1 MASLHSQYQVHN
13 LPAGYKLSKA
23 NCKPAAS
30 KPGPKC
36 QFVAETVFLDAAVNG
51 DVAGKFPQQ
60 LGRTL
65 QYFGLNGGEGEG
77 TMNRCSS
84 ALHSWGWAP
93 SPFKFSPRLAFRR
106 LFPFC
111 SGSYPAGFLCI
122 LILIQKYIY
131 ISPPPTSPILS
142 PFYNRHTNTHA
153 HAHAHRC
160 KRPARGRRGHT
171 GIRCRWDDGVAQGVL
186 GELPAHRLCVGFKG
200 C

>member
-84 ALHSWGWAP
+84 AYILGVGHLLHSN
-93 SPFKFSPRLAFRR
+93 FLLDLLFVVFSRSAAAVIQLVSFAF
-106 LFPFC
+106 
-111 SGSYPAGFLCI
+111 
-122 LILIQKYIY
+122 
-131 ISPPPTSPILS
+131 
-142 PFYNRHTNTHA
+142 
-153 HAHAHRC
+153 
-160 KRPARGRRGHT
+160 
-171 GIRCRWDDGVAQGVL
+171 
-186 GELPAHRLCVGFKG
+186 
-200 C
+200 